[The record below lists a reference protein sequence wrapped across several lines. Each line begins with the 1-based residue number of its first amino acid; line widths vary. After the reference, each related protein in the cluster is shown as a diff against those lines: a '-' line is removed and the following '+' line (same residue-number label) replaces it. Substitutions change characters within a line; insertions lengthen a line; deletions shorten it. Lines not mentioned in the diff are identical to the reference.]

1 MKKTIALIILLIA
14 MLIALTGCAEINYE
28 VEVNKDGSGEISY
41 IYGISKEVLTK
52 LNVSA
57 DEVVSSMKEQ
67 AEESAYTVE
76 TYEDENIAGFKANKH
91 IEDLSKDFSLQEA
104 FGEEYVK
111 DTKENGIKIEESL
124 FFTTYSQNAQLDLT
138 TLDEEEQGITM
149 TYQVKL
155 PVKAKTNN
163 ASEVLDNGKTLK
175 WNLTGGE
182 INKIEFVA
190 QEVTLKAL
198 TSFAET
204 NYQVEINKDGSGDI
218 CYSYEI
224 SKDVLGKL
232 NITAENLVT
241 SMKEQAEENLYT
253 VEKYE
258 DENIAEFKLNK
269 HIENLD
275 KNFSLQE
282 AFGEQYIKD
291 TENNGIKIEKSLFF
305 TKYSQNAQ
313 LDLTTLNEEEQCIYQ
328 INLPAKAKTNNASE
342 VLDNGKT
349 LKWNLTGGEINKIE
363 FVAQEINFLPIVIIF
378 VVAFA
383 VVAIVVFIILKKKHV
398 TKNEK

>member
-91 IEDLSKDFSLQEA
+91 IEDLNKDFSLQEA

-111 DTKENGIKIEESL
+111 DTDDNGIKIEESL

-190 QEVTLKAL
+190 QE
-198 TSFAET
+198 
-204 NYQVEINKDGSGDI
+204 INI
-218 CYSYEI
+218 
-224 SKDVLGKL
+224 
-232 NITAENLVT
+232 
-241 SMKEQAEENLYT
+241 
-253 VEKYE
+253 
-258 DENIAEFKLNK
+258 
-269 HIENLD
+269 
-275 KNFSLQE
+275 
-282 AFGEQYIKD
+282 
-291 TENNGIKIEKSLFF
+291 
-305 TKYSQNAQ
+305 
-313 LDLTTLNEEEQCIYQ
+313 
-328 INLPAKAKTNNASE
+328 
-342 VLDNGKT
+342 
-349 LKWNLTGGEINKIE
+349 
-363 FVAQEINFLPIVIIF
+363 LPIAIIAVAVIVVVSIILFIIF
-378 VVAFA
+378 
-383 VVAIVVFIILKKKHV
+383 KKKHV